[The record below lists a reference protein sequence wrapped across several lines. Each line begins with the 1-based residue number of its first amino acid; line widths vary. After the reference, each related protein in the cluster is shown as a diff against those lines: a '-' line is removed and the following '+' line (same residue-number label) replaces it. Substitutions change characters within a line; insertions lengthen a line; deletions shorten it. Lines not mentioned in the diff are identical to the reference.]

1 MPQLSTESVWAQLSS
16 DLRQFI
22 RRKVSDEH
30 VADDVLQETF
40 VRIHRSLASLQNE
53 ERLAAW
59 VHQIARNAIND
70 HYRRTPGD
78 RALPAENL
86 EQAAGNPLEPLQSHA
101 SEWMQELIE
110 LLPEDYRAALK
121 LAEIEGLTQ
130 QHVAE
135 RLGLSLSG
143 AKSRVQRGRALL
155 RELLNQC
162 CTFQFD
168 HAGRLMDCDPLPDRR
183 VCKDCG

>member
-1 MPQLSTESVWAQLSS
+1 MRQLSTESVWAQLSS

-70 HYRRTPGD
+70 HYRRTSGD
-78 RALPAENL
+78 SALPAEDM
-86 EQAAGNPLEPLQSHA
+86 EEAAEDPLKPLRNHA
-101 SEWMQELIE
+101 SQWMHELIE
-110 LLPEDYRAALK
+110 LLPENYRAALT

-130 QHVAE
+130 QQVAD

-143 AKSRVQRGRALL
+143 VKSRVQRGRTML
-155 RELLNQC
+155 REVLDQC

-168 HAGRLMDCDPLPDRR
+168 HAGRLMDCDPRPERR